1 MAKNADNSQIIMRSI
16 ENRVQ
21 RLVSK
26 PMPSEPLE
34 LLARTHA
41 LILYQI
47 MRLFDQDMRI
57 QSAAQGTQ
65 THLEAAAMRL
75 VEHTVFERG
84 AFDDMFV
91 PAPDAV
97 APNETGVPSLPLYPL
112 DETRAFWRDWI
123 FQESA
128 RRTFL
133 ICVFFLQASRL
144 LAGSRSLTCDS
155 KMILCHSFTLS
166 AYLWDADDPLS
177 FAIAWKEKK
186 HLVVKNSK
194 YVYPCPFS
202 LPLYLGVLV
211 WRAMIANSSL
221 FSFCLHSVADALVEA
236 KCDDIDVFGKIV
248 LTTILGI
255 DTTKGWLLTKGGAL

>member
-1 MAKNADNSQIIMRSI
+1 MPASIEDAHAACALYMAKNADNSQIIMRSI

-186 HLVVKNSK
+186 HLVVKNS
-194 YVYPCPFS
+194 
-202 LPLYLGVLV
+202 
-211 WRAMIANSSL
+211 N
-221 FSFCLHSVADALVEA
+221 VADALVEA